1 MGLRVMKMIPLHV
14 ADQAVAN
21 CEKEIQELRARV
33 VELEKVVRRDRE
45 YIQDQVLEIIALRK
59 QLEEARR

>member
-1 MGLRVMKMIPLHV
+1 MKMIPLHV